1 MLYFNLPRILK
12 IRGITHPF
20 SYFMSLGYSRGTAS
34 KMTQNRVQT
43 FTIQKLEQ
51 YCIQFNCTPNDLF
64 EFIPSTKNPVP
75 PEHPLQALKRE
86 DNTNEINTL
95 LHNLPIE
102 KIREL
107 AQLVIKE
114 NQPK

>member
-1 MLYFNLPRILK
+1 
-12 IRGITHPF
+12 
-20 SYFMSLGYSRGTAS
+20 
-34 KMTQNRVQT
+34 
-43 FTIQKLEQ
+43 
-51 YCIQFNCTPNDLF
+51 
-64 EFIPSTKNPVP
+64 VP

-114 NQPK
+114 DQPK